1 MVDLLKPK
9 VSKKSYVSL
18 NFFKMYPYLNT
29 GPLFSFLH
37 HYNFILFNNSYCIFE
52 SCQLFTHFIKCGITF
67 FICFCFCFFV
77 VVFFSAIY
85 ADRFQILFCLL
96 RILFICSWVSNL
108 SPKNIQGLFQALI
121 DATHARNAN
130 FEFLLVFDCSK
141 NLKSTCSL
149 GEFHL

>member
-77 VVFFSAIY
+77 VFFFQRSMQIAFRSFSVFLEF
-85 ADRFQILFCLL
+85 FLFAVGFRIFHPKIFRVYFRHLL
-96 RILFICSWVSNL
+96 MRHTLAMQTL
-108 SPKNIQGLFQALI
+108 
-121 DATHARNAN
+121 N
-130 FEFLLVFDCSK
+130 FF
-141 NLKSTCSL
+141 
-149 GEFHL
+149 